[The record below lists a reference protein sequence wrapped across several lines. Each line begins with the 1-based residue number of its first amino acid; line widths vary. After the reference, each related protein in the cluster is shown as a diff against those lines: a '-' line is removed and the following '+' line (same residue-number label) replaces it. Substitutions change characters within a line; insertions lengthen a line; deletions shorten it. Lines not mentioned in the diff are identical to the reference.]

1 MDPVTV
7 GAVVL
12 AIVSG
17 AAGAASGRLW
27 DGLRRLVRRSPEGQP
42 AGMDPPTMVPGGI
55 AEFVALEQA
64 PGNDRAVALAEA
76 LLARAGADTA
86 FRQELET
93 WWTQASQLRTGRG
106 DVTSTI
112 TGGTQYGPV
121 LQGRD
126 FTGLTFQASPMPQ
139 PPEG

>member
-17 AAGAASGRLW
+17 VASEAADRLW

-42 AGMDPPTMVPGGI
+42 GGMDPAATLPDGI
-55 AEFVALEQA
+55 AELVALEQA
-64 PGNDRAVALAEA
+64 PTNVRAVALAET
-76 LLARAGADTA
+76 LVARAGADTA

-93 WWTQASQLRTGRG
+93 WLAQASF
-106 DVTSTI
+106 VAA
-112 TGGTQYGPV
+112 P
-121 LQGRD
+121 
-126 FTGLTFQASPMPQ
+126 AM
-139 PPEG
+139 